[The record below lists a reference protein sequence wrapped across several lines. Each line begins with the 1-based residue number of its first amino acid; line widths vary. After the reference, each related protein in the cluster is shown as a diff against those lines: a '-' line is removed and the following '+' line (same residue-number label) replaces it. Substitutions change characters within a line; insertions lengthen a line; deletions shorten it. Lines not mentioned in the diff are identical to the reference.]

1 MDTNAAQA
9 MIRFGL
15 GRRGSEL
22 LPADPAAWLHGQ
34 LAVSDPGPPGP
45 SLADG
50 FAAIRQDFAARK
62 AAQAARAA
70 EQAGTPAVPPPGAT
84 VAPSTFPAPP
94 TGLPHATRDLVK
106 GEMDALVV
114 QAVTTASPF
123 RERLV
128 WFWANHFT
136 ISLRAGRT
144 GAFAGDFVRN
154 AIRPN
159 VTGPFHTM
167 LVAVM
172 HHPAMLMYLDNG
184 RSFGPNSPAGQRQN
198 KGLNEN
204 LARESLELH
213 TVGAAAGYT
222 QADVT
227 SYAKV
232 LTGWSVGN
240 GENGP
245 AGFTFR
251 PQMHEPGEQVV
262 MGQTVPAD
270 EAGGIAALD
279 FLAHHPATYRHLATK
294 LVRHF
299 VADAPPEPAVAAITA
314 VLQDTNGDLGAAAA
328 ALVRLPEAWQP
339 LTKLRTP
346 QEFVLATLRAADL
359 PEASRPDGAAVM
371 RSLGQPMFDPPFPI
385 GWPDTAADWAGPE
398 AMLRRVDWAYGF
410 AGRSDMLDPAAVAE
424 VSLGSLLSDDTAM
437 AIRRA
442 GSRRDGLTLLFTSP
456 EFQRR

>member
-1 MDTNAAQA
+1 MDNHAAQA
-9 MIRFGL
+9 LIRFGL

-22 LPADPAAWLHGQ
+22 LPADPAAWLRNQ
-34 LAVSDPGPPGP
+34 LVGADPGPPGP

-50 FAAIRQDFAARK
+50 FAAFRQEMELR
-62 AAQAARAA
+62 RAA
-70 EQAGTPAVPPPGAT
+70 KLDAASGAPDKALPADH
-84 VAPSTFPAPP
+84 
-94 TGLPHATRDLVK
+94 PHPVRELFK
-106 GEMDALVV
+106 GEIDALVL
-114 QAVTTASPF
+114 QALTTQTPF

-128 WFWANHFT
+128 WFWANHF
-136 ISLRAGRT
+136 SVSVRAGRT
-144 GAFAGDFVRN
+144 AAAIGDFVRT

-159 VTGPFHTM
+159 VTGQFSDM
-167 LVAVM
+167 LMAVM
-172 HHPAMLMYLDNG
+172 RHPAMLMYLDNG
-184 RSFGPNSPAGQRQN
+184 RSFGPDSPAGQRQN

-213 TVGAAAGYT
+213 TVGIAAGYN

-232 LTGWSVGN
+232 LTGWSISPGQD
-240 GENGP
+240 GSP
-245 AGFTFR
+245 AGFLFR
-251 PQMHEPGEQVV
+251 PQMHEPGEQAVL
-262 MGQTVPAD
+262 GQSFPAG
-270 EAGGIAALD
+270 EAGGLAALD

-299 VADAPPEPAVAAITA
+299 VADTLPDSAIQTITA
-314 VLQDTNGDLGAAAA
+314 VLHSTGGNLGQAAA
-328 ALVRLPEAWQP
+328 ALVSLPEAWQP

-346 QEFVLATLRAADL
+346 QEFVLATLRTVDL
-359 PEASRPDGAAVM
+359 PADNRPDGAAVM
-371 RSLGQPMFDPPFPI
+371 RALGQPMFDAPFPI

-398 AMLRRVDWAYGF
+398 AMLRRVDWAYGV
-410 AGRSDMLDPAAVAE
+410 AGRTGGVDPASLADVA
-424 VSLGSLLSDDTAM
+424 LGPLLSDDTGR